1 MQKMLLSSILTVVVQ
16 ENKSPKKSH
25 SVHRRR
31 HLSATEREEQERI
44 DRENRILLRKI
55 LEQHHGLRRSSSIP
69 PPQAASRKND
79 LKKQRQIDLN
89 WKISKQT
96 SNQVKNLV
104 KQWGLGRCPSHC
116 KLASR
121 GGVPVQVG
129 WTKDKLRFC
138 PVEIELVH
146 SVKTRA
152 PKKLKMR
159 VPKKGGPC
167 LINKGGLKIWVTSS
181 DEGSWTD
188 GSLWGWLGS
197 HLGILA

>member
-1 MQKMLLSSILTVVVQ
+1 MILTVIVQ

-104 KQWGLGRCPSHC
+104 KQGGLGRCPSQC
-116 KLASR
+116 KPESCSSQPHWHLLWPPYFSQVKCTLCMIQRTHNKYGAS
-121 GGVPVQVG
+121 
-129 WTKDKLRFC
+129 L
-138 PVEIELVH
+138 
-146 SVKTRA
+146 S
-152 PKKLKMR
+152 
-159 VPKKGGPC
+159 
-167 LINKGGLKIWVTSS
+167 IWVCNQSTAAV
-181 DEGSWTD
+181 DVM
-188 GSLWGWLGS
+188 L
-197 HLGILA
+197 